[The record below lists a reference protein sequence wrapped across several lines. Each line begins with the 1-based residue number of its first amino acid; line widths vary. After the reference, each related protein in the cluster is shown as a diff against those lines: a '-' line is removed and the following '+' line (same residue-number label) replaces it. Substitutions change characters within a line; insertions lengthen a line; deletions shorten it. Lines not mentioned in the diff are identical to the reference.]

1 MTTDDKI
8 RYDKLQYD
16 ISTEASKISAFSS
29 DKIDKCE

>member
-16 ISTEASKISAFSS
+16 ISTEASKISALLS